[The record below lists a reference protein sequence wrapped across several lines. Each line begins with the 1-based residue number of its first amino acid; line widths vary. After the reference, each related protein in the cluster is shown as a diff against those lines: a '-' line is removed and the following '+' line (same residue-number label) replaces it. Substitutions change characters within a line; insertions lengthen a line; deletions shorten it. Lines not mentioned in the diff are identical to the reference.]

1 MQSKA
6 EKLKIRCSGAEHS
19 CVAERGEP
27 KRQTNVKESKI
38 SVRCMD
44 TAGLLWTANK
54 DCMSCER
61 QDAGPSALH
70 LVVVAARRAGAALV
84 DVAQQLAAR

>member
-6 EKLKIRCSGAEHS
+6 E
-19 CVAERGEP
+19 EP
-27 KRQTNVKESKI
+27 KICVVAQSTAVSPRGAGPKRLTNVKESKI
-38 SVRCMD
+38 NVRCTD
-44 TAGLLWTANK
+44 AARLLWTANR
-54 DCMSCER
+54 DCMSCDQ